1 MGWLAPSPADTGRWR
16 ASVARRAAAA
26 ASLRFPIVWRF
37 LSDSPALDHALHGE
51 HHVGLVVLSALI
63 ATLAAFA
70 ALAVVE
76 RVRATDEPRA
86 RRLWLAAGAVS
97 LGTGTWAMHFVG
109 MLAWHLPIPVAF
121 DTTLSLLSI
130 VPAILAGAVALQTL
144 SARAVP
150 TRATLLAGLAMA
162 SGIGLMHYAGT
173 EALRMRATLYY
184 RPVPFLLSLVIAFV
198 LATAALFLR
207 RGLQRSVTRSAALHW
222 TRALLLGG
230 AVTAMHYSAMRAALV
245 FPDDTIPP
253 SSGVLPDA
261 ILAILVTTAVALI
274 VGTTLVGTLAGRRVS
289 DLTGRLNNREAR
301 FRSVLQS
308 MADGVITF
316 DLAGTIEGANPA
328 AEQMLGVAP
337 GGLVGQSVHAF
348 FTRLTVPELVGAT
361 GDLTVGPMLGS
372 RVDTTARRTG
382 GGEFPVELVV
392 SDIGLTDRSLFSGVV
407 RDITQR
413 VETDRRMHEYVREL
427 EATRNALEAQA
438 ELLADARDRAEQGAR
453 AKSEFLATMSHELRT
468 PMNGVLGMAQLL
480 LHTPLDDEQ
489 RGRVQILQRSGESL
503 LRIINDVLDFSKIE
517 AGKLSIDA
525 HAFDLITLLDEV
537 RETVASAA
545 DVVGLSLVVEVDPDC
560 PRWVMGD
567 GGRIRQVLLNLVGNA
582 IKFTDRGQ
590 VTLAASGSGAA
601 NDPTVRIRVT
611 DTGIGMSPETL
622 ERLFAPFTQGDG
634 SSTRR
639 HGGTGLGLVIS
650 RRLAEMMEGTLTVT
664 STPGQGSSFLLTLP
678 LPATEPPP
686 PPGAVSRSSALDLGS
701 LHHDGAG
708 PLPLGSAGR
717 HAAEPRI
724 PHVLVAEDNMINQVV
739 AVSLLAHLGCTV
751 DVASDG
757 REAVRRW
764 SDGAYDLILMDCQMP
779 DMDGYEATR
788 AIRAAES
795 DGARIPIVALTANAM
810 AEDRAACL
818 AAGMDDHIAKPVT
831 EQALVNAL
839 TLARRA

>member
-1 MGWLAPSPADTGRWR
+1 
-16 ASVARRAAAA
+16 
-26 ASLRFPIVWRF
+26 
-37 LSDSPALDHALHGE
+37 
-51 HHVGLVVLSALI
+51 
-63 ATLAAFA
+63 
-70 ALAVVE
+70 
-76 RVRATDEPRA
+76 
-86 RRLWLAAGAVS
+86 
-97 LGTGTWAMHFVG
+97 
-109 MLAWHLPIPVAF
+109 
-121 DTTLSLLSI
+121 
-130 VPAILAGAVALQTL
+130 
-144 SARAVP
+144 
-150 TRATLLAGLAMA
+150 
-162 SGIGLMHYAGT
+162 
-173 EALRMRATLYY
+173 
-184 RPVPFLLSLVIAFV
+184 
-198 LATAALFLR
+198 
-207 RGLQRSVTRSAALHW
+207 
-222 TRALLLGG
+222 
-230 AVTAMHYSAMRAALV
+230 
-245 FPDDTIPP
+245 
-253 SSGVLPDA
+253 
-261 ILAILVTTAVALI
+261 
-274 VGTTLVGTLAGRRVS
+274 
-289 DLTGRLNNREAR
+289 
-301 FRSVLQS
+301 
-308 MADGVITF
+308 
-316 DLAGTIEGANPA
+316 
-328 AEQMLGVAP
+328 
-337 GGLVGQSVHAF
+337 
-348 FTRLTVPELVGAT
+348 
-361 GDLTVGPMLGS
+361 
-372 RVDTTARRTG
+372 
-382 GGEFPVELVV
+382 V
-392 SDIGLTDRSLFSGVV
+392 SDIGLADRSLFSGVV

-545 DVVGLSLVVEVDPDC
+545 DVVGLSLVVEVDPGC
-560 PRWVMGD
+560 PRWV
-567 GGRIRQVLLNLVGNA
+567 
-582 IKFTDRGQ
+582 K
-590 VTLAASGSGAA
+590 LAASGSGAA

-622 ERLFAPFTQGDG
+622 ERLFSPFTQGDG
-634 SSTRR
+634 STTRR

-795 DGARIPIVALTANAM
+795 DGARIPIVALTANAL